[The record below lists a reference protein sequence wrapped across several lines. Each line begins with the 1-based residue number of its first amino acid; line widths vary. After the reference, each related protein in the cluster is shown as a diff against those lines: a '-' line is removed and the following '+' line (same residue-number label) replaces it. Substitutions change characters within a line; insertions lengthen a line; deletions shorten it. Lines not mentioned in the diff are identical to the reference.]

1 MSIACVQ
8 LEESFDWLCL
18 GITNISATRIPAVG
32 ILSWPPSVAM
42 VSAPVRQKQFVADSQ
57 FKYIQKLEK
66 LFAVVRQLRISVS
79 LPCKKKFFHIISLFL
94 PPLCSVFMLEFN
106 QKSFQTQ
113 NFHLSVCTFCLS
125 CLI

>member
-42 VSAPVRQKQFVADSQ
+42 VSTPVRQKQFVADSQ

-66 LFAVVRQLRISVS
+66 LFAVVRQLGISA
-79 LPCKKKFFHIISLFL
+79 
-94 PPLCSVFMLEFN
+94 M
-106 QKSFQTQ
+106 
-113 NFHLSVCTFCLS
+113 
-125 CLI
+125 